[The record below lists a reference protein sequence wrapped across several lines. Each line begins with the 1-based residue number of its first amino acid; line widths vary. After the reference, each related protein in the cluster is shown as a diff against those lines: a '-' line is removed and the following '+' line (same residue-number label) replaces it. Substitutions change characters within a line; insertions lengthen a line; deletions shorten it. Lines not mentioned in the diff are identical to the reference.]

1 MSDSIFNSILRK
13 KITALIDNWENM
25 KKSQS
30 KKTKNAEKARKI
42 FKKDGKK
49 VLWIGKKNIRD
60 ILKKRNTDRDS
71 FLSDMEFL
79 KDQKKDRKM
88 TLGGKDKEYAKRQKK
103 VRTEE
108 KGIWSL

>member
-30 KKTKNAEKARKI
+30 KKTKNAEKARKL

-88 TLGGKDKEYAKRQKK
+88 TLGGKDKEYAKRQKN